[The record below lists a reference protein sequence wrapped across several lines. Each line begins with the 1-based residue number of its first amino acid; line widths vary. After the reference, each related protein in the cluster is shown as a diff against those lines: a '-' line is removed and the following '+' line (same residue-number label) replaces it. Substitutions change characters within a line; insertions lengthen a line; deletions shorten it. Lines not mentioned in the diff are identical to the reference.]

1 MATNQEFNGIIMY
14 RRDYKERDLLV
25 KILTDQIGKTM
36 FMVKDAKKRGSR
48 IGPAVL
54 PNTHGRY
61 VGTLNQ
67 TGMSFINAV
76 LDAEQYFNIAQDI
89 FKNAYATYILALL
102 DSAYQDNQPLGHWF
116 DTISN
121 ALTLIDEGDD
131 EQIIANIVEV
141 QLLAA
146 FGVQPEWRYCAICG
160 RDDLPFDYSMK
171 YNGLICQQHFQMDEH
186 RLHVDQK
193 TIFLLR
199 RFSVIKMEQ
208 INHVNVSEETK
219 KHLRT
224 VIDQI
229 YDESVGLKLKSKKF
243 IDEMGS
249 WSDKLTLKPRT
260 DIDKN
265 E

>member
-1 MATNQEFNGIIMY
+1 MATSQEFNGIIMY

-48 IGPAVL
+48 IGPGVL

-61 VGTLNQ
+61 AGSLNQ

-76 LDAEQYFNIAQDI
+76 LDAEQYFTISQDI

-116 DTISN
+116 ETISN
-121 ALTLIDEGDD
+121 ALTLIDEGAD
-131 EQIIANIVEV
+131 EQIIANIIEI
-141 QLLAA
+141 QLLSA
-146 FGVQPEWRYCAICG
+146 FGVQPEWRQCAVCG

-171 YNGLICQQHFQMDEH
+171 YNGLICQQHFSMDLH
-186 RLHVDQK
+186 RLHLDQK
-193 TIFLLR
+193 TIFFLR
-199 RFSVIKMEQ
+199 RFSVIKMDQ
-208 INHVNVSEETK
+208 INNVNVSDVTK
-219 KHLRT
+219 KNLRI

-243 IDEMGS
+243 IDEMDS
-249 WSDKLTLKPRT
+249 WSDKLTLKPRIN
-260 DIDKN
+260 IDKP

>member
-1 MATNQEFNGIIMY
+1 
-14 RRDYKERDLLV
+14 
-25 KILTDQIGKTM
+25 
-36 FMVKDAKKRGSR
+36 
-48 IGPAVL
+48 
-54 PNTHGRY
+54 
-61 VGTLNQ
+61 
-67 TGMSFINAV
+67 
-76 LDAEQYFNIAQDI
+76 
-89 FKNAYATYILALL
+89 
-102 DSAYQDNQPLGHWF
+102 
-116 DTISN
+116 
-121 ALTLIDEGDD
+121 
-131 EQIIANIVEV
+131 
-141 QLLAA
+141 
-146 FGVQPEWRYCAICG
+146 
-160 RDDLPFDYSMK
+160 MK

-193 TIFLLR
+193 TIFFLR